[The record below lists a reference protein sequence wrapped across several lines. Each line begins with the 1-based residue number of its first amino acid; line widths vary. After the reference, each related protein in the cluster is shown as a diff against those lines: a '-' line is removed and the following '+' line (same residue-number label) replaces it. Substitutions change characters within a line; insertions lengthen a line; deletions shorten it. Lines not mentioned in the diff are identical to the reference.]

1 MLRRR
6 AGAVSL
12 AALAVVLSD
21 RSAAKVTD
29 IDEFGVELGAL
40 LFEVGKQGRHHRKA
54 SYQCLVVASTTR
66 LAASTLT
73 SGDTYV
79 RVAHPGW
86 ATHTRSE
93 LATTVP

>member
-6 AGAVSL
+6 AGTVSL

-40 LFEVGKQGRHHRKA
+40 LFEIGKQGRHHRKA
-54 SYQCLVVASTTR
+54 SYQCLVVATTTR
-66 LAASTLT
+66 LAASTLN

-79 RVAHPGW
+79 RVAHPTARAGV
-86 ATHTRSE
+86 R
-93 LATTVP
+93 LP